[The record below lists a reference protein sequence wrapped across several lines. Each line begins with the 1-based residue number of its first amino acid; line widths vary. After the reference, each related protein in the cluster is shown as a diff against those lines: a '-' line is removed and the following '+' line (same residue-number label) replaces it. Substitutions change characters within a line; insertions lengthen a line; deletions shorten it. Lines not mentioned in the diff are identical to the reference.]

1 MPLVKPRRSHQMHLD
16 LVFLIVVSCPR
27 WVLGTKN
34 VGPLEKQQA
43 LLTTE
48 PSFLTEIKHLK
59 EGGVDVAAEKAQ
71 LVKVDIV
78 LAVHLCQHRSASP
91 QCL

>member
-1 MPLVKPRRSHQMHLD
+1 MHLE
-16 LVFLIVVSCPR
+16 LEILRVV
-27 WVLGTKN
+27 GAGNQN

-48 PSFLTEIKHLK
+48 PSSLPEIKHLK
-59 EGGVDVAAEKAQ
+59 KGGVDVTAEKAQ

-78 LAVHLCQHRSASP
+78 LAVHLCKRRSASP